1 MKSLP
6 LKKLIGFIMYNTFG
20 KINTKSK
27 IILMASEEDS
37 NSKKAPL
44 KNNDASFP

>member
-1 MKSLP
+1 
-6 LKKLIGFIMYNTFG
+6 MYNTFG

-44 KNNDASFP
+44 TWKISNFGKTKSESITIK